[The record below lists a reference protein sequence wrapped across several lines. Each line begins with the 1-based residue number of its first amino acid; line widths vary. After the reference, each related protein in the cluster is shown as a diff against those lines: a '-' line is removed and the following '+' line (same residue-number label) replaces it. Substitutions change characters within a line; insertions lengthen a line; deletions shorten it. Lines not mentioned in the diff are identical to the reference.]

1 MGKNNENKCVVI
13 TGGSQGIGH
22 AIAVKCARLGYH
34 ICAIARKQGELDAL
48 REEIEAFGVECLTYS
63 ASVTDYEALGAAMKL
78 FAEHFGGIDVLVN
91 CAGTGVM
98 DPFEELTLEDIDR
111 TIDVNL
117 KGTIYSVKQAYPY
130 MIEHGGNVINISSM
144 SGIRGIPHPCN
155 VNGIYTATKFGVNG
169 FSECMQKYLAPKG
182 ILVTTL
188 CPGSTDT
195 SWWDS
200 WSQDFSTEVMI
211 KPETIADFVELILQS
226 PKNTLFKMLQVLP
239 AAEINNF

>member
-1 MGKNNENKCVVI
+1 MAEKLNKMAVI
-13 TGGSQGIGH
+13 TGGTRGIGKTV
-22 AIAVKCARLGYH
+22 ALRCAHLGYDV
-34 ICAIARKQGELDAL
+34 CCIARKQEELDKIAEKIQDL
-48 REEIEAFGVECLTYS
+48 GVECVTYA
-63 ASVTDYEALGAAMKL
+63 ASVSDYEALGKAMEKAAEKYG
-78 FAEHFGGIDVLVN
+78 AIDVLVN

-98 DPFEELTLEDIDR
+98 DPFEELSLEDIDK

-117 KGTIYSVKQAYPY
+117 KGTIYAVKQAYSF
-130 MIEHGGNVINISSM
+130 MVARGGNIINVSSM

-155 VNGIYTATKFGVNG
+155 VNGIYTASKFGVNG

-182 ILVTTL
+182 VLVTTL

-195 SWWDS
+195 TWWEG

-211 KPETIADFVELILQS
+211 KPETIADFVELILKS

-239 AAEINNF
+239 AVEINSF

>member
-1 MGKNNENKCVVI
+1 MEQNNKKTVVI
-13 TGGSQGIGH
+13 TGGSKGIGR
-22 AIAVKCARLGYH
+22 AIALRCAAMGYN
-34 ICAIARKQGELDAL
+34 ICAIARKQSELDVLA
-48 REEIEAFGVECLTYS
+48 EEVRKTGAECMTCS
-63 ASVTDYEALGAAMKL
+63 VSVTDYPGLGVAMGMATEK
-78 FAEHFGGIDVLVN
+78 FGSIDVLVN

-117 KGTIYSVKQAYPY
+117 KGTIYAVKQVFPY
-130 MIEHGGNVINISSM
+130 MQEKGGNIINISSM

-155 VNGIYTATKFGVNG
+155 VNGIYTASKFGVNG

-195 SWWDS
+195 TWWDN

-211 KPETIADFVELILQS
+211 KPETIADFVELILKS
-226 PKNTLFKMLQVLP
+226 PRNTLFKMLQVLP
-239 AAEINNF
+239 SVEIDSF